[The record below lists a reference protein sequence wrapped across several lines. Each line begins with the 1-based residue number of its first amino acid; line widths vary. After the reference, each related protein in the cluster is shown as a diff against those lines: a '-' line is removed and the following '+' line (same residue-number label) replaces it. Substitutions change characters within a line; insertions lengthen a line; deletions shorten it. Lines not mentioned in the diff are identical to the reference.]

1 MIVGSILENQKIEK
15 RIAITPEV
23 VKKYI
28 ALGIEVNLK
37 ENYGSHLGIKDKEY
51 LDLGAKILKSDEE
64 IIDKSNILVQLGILD
79 DDTVGKLKE
88 NQIIKATVSE
98 ITKNFIV
105 VDCKAK
111 MEGMIPIEEFKNDD
125 ELTKL
130 KVGSQI
136 DVYLERIES
145 FKGEIIISRDKAR
158 KMKAWKKM
166 EKVFETQEEMTGYIT
181 GKIKGGFIATV
192 EGLPCFMPSSQI
204 DVRPLK
210 KVDHLMNTPVKVIAT
225 RIDKN
230 RGNVCVSRRAVLEKS
245 KNAEITE
252 ALKNIKVDDIVDNA
266 IVKATTDW
274 GIFLDINGIDALLH
288 VSDLSHGRVK
298 KPSDLVSIGQK
309 IKVKIT
315 KIDEKTNRVS
325 ASVKAL
331 TEDPY
336 ENIEKKYKIGEMY
349 EGVVTK
355 IMDYGCFVKIEDGIE
370 GLIHNSELDWTN
382 RNIKPSKVL
391 SVSQN
396 IKFKIVNIDKDTKRI
411 SLSYKATLENPWSKI
426 QDKVGQE
433 VKIKVNNVTDKAIF
447 GELVDYGLSGML
459 HYKEISYNENID
471 DLKKFKKNDTI
482 NVKIL
487 EIKDDK
493 IRFSKRALDKDPLD
507 FFKDNKKKVGD
518 IVTTRIHEVLK
529 TGVKVA
535 IDKDKKLIV
544 TIRKADLAKES
555 ADQRPEVFSPG
566 NALDAKI
573 IELDIKLRRIKL
585 SVKAAQIDEEK
596 SLIAKFGEGA
606 TKSGATLKGIFEK
619 AIGKKSKKEK

>member
-1 MIVGSILENQKIEK
+1 MATEQEIKETSPLHKEFQ
-15 RIAITPEV
+15 
-23 VKKYI
+23 
-28 ALGIEVNLK
+28 NL
-37 ENYGSHLGIKDKEY
+37 
-51 LDLGAKILKSDEE
+51 LDLDFKDR
-64 IIDKSNILVQLGILD
+64 
-79 DDTVGKLKE
+79 KLKE
-88 NQIIKATVSE
+88 NEIINATVTE

-125 ELTKL
+125 ELPKL
-130 KVGSQI
+130 KVGYKI

-145 FKGEIIISRDKAR
+145 FKGEIVISRDKAL
-158 KMKAWKKM
+158 KMKAWKKI

-181 GKIKGGFIATV
+181 GKVKGGFIATV

-210 KVDHLMNTPVKVIAT
+210 RIDHLMNTPVKVIAT

-252 ALKNIKVDDIVDNA
+252 ALKNIKEGDIVEEA

-298 KPSDLVSIGQK
+298 KPADLVTIGQK
-309 IKVKIT
+309 LKVKIT

-325 ASVKAL
+325 ASIKAL

-336 ENIEKKYKIGEMY
+336 GNIEKKYKVGEIY
-349 EGVVTK
+349 EGIVTK

-391 SVSQN
+391 SVSEN
-396 IKFKIVNIDKDTKRI
+396 IKFKIVNIDKESKRI
-411 SLSYKATLENPWSKI
+411 SLSYKATLENPWDQIK
-426 QDKVGQE
+426 DLVGKE
-433 VKIKVNNVTDKAIF
+433 VSVKINNITDKAIF
-447 GELVDYGLSGML
+447 CEMPDSKLSGML
-459 HYKEISYNENID
+459 HYKELNYSENVE
-471 DLKKFKKNDTI
+471 DLSKYKKNDTLT
-482 NVKIL
+482 VKII

-493 IRFSKRALDKDPLD
+493 IRFSKRALEKDPLEW
-507 FFKDNKKKVGD
+507 FKDNRKKVGD
-518 IVTTRIHEVLK
+518 IITTRVHEVLK
-529 TGVKVA
+529 TAVKVS
-535 IDKDKKLIV
+535 IDKDKKLIA
-544 TIRKADLAKES
+544 TIRKNDLAKDP
-555 ADQRPEVFSPG
+555 ADARPEVFSPG

-573 IELDIKLRRIKL
+573 TELDLSTRKVKL

-619 AIGKKSKKEK
+619 AIGKKDKKEK

>member
-1 MIVGSILENQKIEK
+1 MATEQELDKKNPLQKEFQNLLE
-15 RIAITPEV
+15 
-23 VKKYI
+23 
-28 ALGIEVNLK
+28 
-37 ENYGSHLGIKDKEY
+37 KDFK
-51 LDLGAKILKSDEE
+51 DR
-64 IIDKSNILVQLGILD
+64 
-79 DDTVGKLKE
+79 KLKE
-88 NQIIKATVSE
+88 NEIIKATVTE
-98 ITKNFIV
+98 ITKNFVV

-125 ELTKL
+125 ELSKL
-130 KVGSQI
+130 KPGSSI

-181 GKIKGGFIATV
+181 GKVKGGFIATV

-204 DVRPLK
+204 DIRPLK
-210 KVDHLMNTPVKVIAT
+210 KIDHLMNTPVKVIAT

-252 ALKNIKVDDIVDNA
+252 ALKNIKEGDIIEDA

-298 KPSDLVSIGQK
+298 KPSDLVTIGQK

-331 TEDPY
+331 IENPY
-336 ENIEKKYKIGEMY
+336 ENIEKKYKIGEIY

-355 IMDYGCFVKIEDGIE
+355 IMDYGCFVKIEEGIE

-382 RNIKPSKVL
+382 KNIKPSKVL

-396 IKFKIVNIDKDTKRI
+396 IKFKIVNIDKETKRI
-411 SLSYKATLENPWSKI
+411 SLSYKAILDNPWDKI
-426 QDKVGQE
+426 RDKIGKE
-433 VKIKVNNVTDKAIF
+433 VKIKINNITEKAIF
-447 GELVDYGLSGML
+447 GEIVDTGLSGML
-459 HYKEISYNENID
+459 HYKEISYNENVE
-471 DLKKFKKNDTI
+471 DLKKFKKNDKI
-482 NVKIL
+482 DVKII
-487 EIKDDK
+487 EINDDK
-493 IRFSKRALDKDPLD
+493 IRFSKRALEKDPLD
-507 FFKDNKKKVGD
+507 WFKDNNKKVGD

-529 TGVKVA
+529 TGVKVS
-535 IDKDKKLIV
+535 IDKEKKLII
-544 TIRKADLAKES
+544 TIKKNDLAKDA
-555 ADQRPEVFSPG
+555 ADARPEVFSPG

-573 IELDIKLRRIKL
+573 TELDIKLRKIKL

-619 AIGKKSKKEK
+619 AIGKKKKKEK

>member
-1 MIVGSILENQKIEK
+1 MSTEQELKNNPSRKEFQ
-15 RIAITPEV
+15 
-23 VKKYI
+23 
-28 ALGIEVNLK
+28 NL
-37 ENYGSHLGIKDKEY
+37 LDQDFKDR
-51 LDLGAKILKSDEE
+51 
-64 IIDKSNILVQLGILD
+64 
-79 DDTVGKLKE
+79 KLKE
-88 NQIIKATVSE
+88 NEIIKATVTE
-98 ITKNFIV
+98 ITKNFII

-125 ELTKL
+125 ELSKI
-130 KVGSQI
+130 KIGSLI

-158 KMKAWKKM
+158 KMKAWKKL

-181 GKIKGGFIATV
+181 GKVKGGFITTV
-192 EGLPCFMPSSQI
+192 DGLPCFMPSSQI
-204 DVRPLK
+204 DIKPLK
-210 KVDHLMNTPVKVIAT
+210 RIDHLLNIPVKVIAT

-245 KNAEITE
+245 KNAEISE
-252 ALKNIKVDDIVDNA
+252 AIKNIKEGDIVEDA

-274 GIFLDINGIDALLH
+274 GIFLDIKGIDALLH

-298 KPSDLVSIGQK
+298 KPADLVSIGQK
-309 IKVKIT
+309 LKVKIT
-315 KIDEKTNRVS
+315 KIDNDTNRVS

-336 ENIEKKYKIGEMY
+336 EKIDKRYKVGEIY
-349 EGVVTK
+349 EGIVTK

-396 IKFKIVNIDKDTKRI
+396 VKFKIVNIDKDTKRI
-411 SLSYKATLENPWSKI
+411 SLSYKATLKNPWDKI
-426 QDKVGQE
+426 SNQIGKE
-433 VKIKVNNVTDKAIF
+433 AKIKINNITDKAIF
-447 GELVDYGLSGML
+447 GELVDSKLSGML
-459 HYKEISYNENID
+459 HYKEISYQENID
-471 DLKKFKKNDTI
+471 DLKKFKKGEI
-482 NVKIL
+482 LNVKIL
-487 EIKDDK
+487 EVKDDK
-493 IRFSKRALDKDPLD
+493 IRFSKRALEKDPLD
-507 FFKDNKKKVGD
+507 WFKDNKKKVGD

-535 IDKDKKLIV
+535 VDQDKKLIV
-544 TIRKADLAKES
+544 NIKKIDLAKDA
-555 ADQRPEVFSPG
+555 ADARPEVFSKG
-566 NALDAKI
+566 NVLDAKI
-573 IELDIKLRRIKL
+573 TELDLNNRRVKL

-619 AIGKKSKKEK
+619 AIGKKGKKEK

>member
-1 MIVGSILENQKIEK
+1 MKTETEQELNNTNPLHKEFQ
-15 RIAITPEV
+15 
-23 VKKYI
+23 
-28 ALGIEVNLK
+28 NL
-37 ENYGSHLGIKDKEY
+37 LDQDFKDR
-51 LDLGAKILKSDEE
+51 
-64 IIDKSNILVQLGILD
+64 
-79 DDTVGKLKE
+79 KLKE
-88 NQIIKATVSE
+88 NEIIKATVTE

-111 MEGMIPIEEFKNDD
+111 MEGMIPIDEFKNDD
-125 ELTKL
+125 ELSGL

-181 GKIKGGFIATV
+181 GKVKGGFIATV

-210 KVDHLMNTPVKVIAT
+210 KTDHLMNTPIKVIAT
-225 RIDKN
+225 RLDKQ

-245 KNAEITE
+245 KSAEITE
-252 ALKNIKVDDIVDNA
+252 ALKNIKEGDIVEDA

-298 KPSDLVSIGQK
+298 KPADLVTIGQK
-309 IKVKIT
+309 LKVKIT
-315 KIDEKTNRVS
+315 KIDDKTNRVS
-325 ASVKAL
+325 ASIKAL
-331 TEDPY
+331 SEDPY
-336 ENIEKKYKIGEMY
+336 ANIEKKYNVGKIY

-370 GLIHNSELDWTN
+370 GLVHNSELDWKN

-391 SVSQN
+391 SVSQS
-396 IKFKIVNIDKDTKRI
+396 IKFKIVNIEKESKRI
-411 SLSYKATLENPWSKI
+411 SLSYKATLENPWDQIKNEIGSKVEI
-426 QDKVGQE
+426 
-433 VKIKVNNVTDKAIF
+433 KINNITDKAIF
-447 GELVDYGLSGML
+447 GELTDSGLAGML
-459 HYKEISYNENID
+459 HYKEISYLENID
-471 DLKKFKKNDTI
+471 DLKKYKKNDKL

-493 IRFSKRALDKDPLD
+493 IRFSKRALEKDPLD
-507 FFKDNKKKVGD
+507 WFKENNKKTGD
-518 IVTTRIHEVLK
+518 IITTRIHEVLK
-529 TGVKVA
+529 TGVKVS
-535 IDKDKKLIV
+535 IDNEKKLIV
-544 TIRKADLAKES
+544 TIRKADLAKAA
-555 ADQRPEVFSPG
+555 ADARPEVFSPG

-573 IELDIKLRRIKL
+573 TELDLQNRRVKL

-619 AIGKKSKKEK
+619 AIGKKDKKK